1 MSILG
6 PEQRSQI
13 ELEGAMPI
21 EDGAFVVV
29 RADLYGRIRPLI
41 YGKELSIDE
50 QRCLLSELGKSV
62 GWDDP
67 EMDVYNDL

>member
-1 MSILG
+1 MSILS

-13 ELEGAMPI
+13 EQQGVIHI

-29 RADLYGRIRPLI
+29 RADLYERIRSLI
-41 YGKELSIDE
+41 GGEELTIDE
-50 QRCLLSELGKSV
+50 QRHLLFELGKSV

-67 EMDVYNDL
+67 STDVYNDL